1 MNKEHLECHY
11 MGRLV
16 FKSSSCTYFG

>member
-1 MNKEHLECHY
+1 MNKEHLERHY